1 VSRQAATSIELTL
14 NCDIEY
20 TCTSEG
26 SPEQGPTFACG
37 GQPAEPPEFNIKVL
51 FNGED
56 ITTKLS
62 QSQYDEVLD
71 VVKDDYSE
79 NEDQEYDD
87 GGDAE

>member
-1 VSRQAATSIELTL
+1 VSRQAAASIDLSFS
-14 NCDIEY
+14 CDIEY
-20 TCTSEG
+20 TCTSKG

-51 FNGED
+51 FRGHD
-56 ITTKLS
+56 ITKMLTESHLE
-62 QSQYDEVLD
+62 EVQQ
-71 VVKDDYSE
+71 VVADDYSE